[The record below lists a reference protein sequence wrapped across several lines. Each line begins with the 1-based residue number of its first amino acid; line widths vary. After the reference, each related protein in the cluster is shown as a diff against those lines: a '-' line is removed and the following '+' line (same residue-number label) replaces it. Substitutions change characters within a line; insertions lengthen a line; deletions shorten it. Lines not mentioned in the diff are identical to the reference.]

1 MIMKNLKNIEFTS
14 DSCGRY
20 IYDNSFNFIE
30 IKHPDAPVSRGGV
43 FGDIGPYTY
52 AHFWYDISLP
62 MNDYCEIEYEEQ
74 TKTQILVTSRI

>member
-1 MIMKNLKNIEFTS
+1 MIMKNFKNIEFTS

-52 AHFWYDISLP
+52 VDLCYQWMIY
-62 MNDYCEIEYEEQ
+62 YEIEYEEQ

>member
-1 MIMKNLKNIEFTS
+1 MIMKNFKNIEFTS
-14 DSCGRY
+14 DPCGRY

-52 AHFWYDISLP
+52 VDLFYQWMIY
-62 MNDYCEIEYEEQ
+62 YEIEYEKQ

>member
-1 MIMKNLKNIEFTS
+1 MKNFKNIEFTS
-14 DSCGRY
+14 DPCGRY

-52 AHFWYDISLP
+52 VDLFY
-62 MNDYCEIEYEEQ
+62 Q
-74 TKTQILVTSRI
+74 

>member
-1 MIMKNLKNIEFTS
+1 MIMKNFKNIEFTS

-43 FGDIGPYTY
+43 FVDIGPYTY
-52 AHFWYDISLP
+52 VDLFYQWMIY
-62 MNDYCEIEYEEQ
+62 YEIEYEEQ

>member
-1 MIMKNLKNIEFTS
+1 MIMKNFKNIEFTS
-14 DSCGRY
+14 DPCGRY

-52 AHFWYDISLP
+52 VDLFYQWMIY
-62 MNDYCEIEYEEQ
+62 YEIEYEEQ
-74 TKTQILVTSRI
+74 TKTQILVASRI